1 MSSATSPV
9 RSPRTRFLRLGPLL
23 VAAVVAAGAAA
34 RPALAA
40 KTDVVVLRN
49 GDTLT
54 GEITELD
61 RGRLTFK
68 TDDIGTLAIEWD
80 KVKSVTASAT
90 FEVHELGGGQYF
102 GTLSPGP
109 QDGELSVVLAAGG
122 QKVLP
127 LWRVVKVERL
137 GATVWQRLDGSVDA
151 GVSYTSSSELLTLD
165 LATRVVL
172 TRPGHELSLDGSSTI
187 TRQPDA
193 DDTSRNNLTLG
204 YRRRRP
210 GHWAGF
216 AQAQAEQ
223 NKELGFDLR
232 ASFTAG
238 AGRYLMQGR
247 RHDLLAALGLR
258 VNREKP
264 LEGETT
270 NNLEAAAGL
279 SFDRF
284 SYDFPKVDVYATVS
298 GFANLTDWGRVRA
311 EVDVRIKRELLRD
324 FAVSL
329 RVYES
334 YDSRPP
340 TAGAAR
346 NDYGASFALGWTF

>member
-1 MSSATSPV
+1 
-9 RSPRTRFLRLGPLL
+9 LRLRL
-23 VAAVVAAGAAA
+23 VAAGLVVLCARVPAAW
-34 RPALAA
+34 AA

-49 GDTLT
+49 GDTIT

-68 TDDIGTLAIEWD
+68 TDDVGTLAIEWD
-80 KVKSVTASAT
+80 KVKSVTASAM

-102 GTLSPGP
+102 GALRPGP
-109 QDGELSVVLAAGG
+109 LDAELSVVPVAGVE
-122 QKVLP
+122 KVLP
-127 LWRVVKVERL
+127 LWRVVKIERL

-151 GVSYTSSSELLTLD
+151 GVSYTSSSELLTVD
-165 LATRVVL
+165 LAARVML
-172 TRPGHELSLDGSSTI
+172 NRPGHGFGLDGSSTL

-193 DDTSRNNLTLG
+193 DETSRNNLTFS

-210 GHWAGF
+210 GHWAEF

-232 ASFTAG
+232 ASLTGG
-238 AGRYLMQGR
+238 AGRYVLQGR
-247 RHDLLAALGLR
+247 RHDLLTVLGLR
-258 VNREKP
+258 LNREKP
-264 LEGETT
+264 LEGEST
-270 NNLEAAAGL
+270 NNLEAALGL

-298 GFANLTDWGRVRA
+298 GFASLTDWGRVRA
-311 EVDVRIKRELLRD
+311 ELDVRIKREILRD
-324 FAVSL
+324 FTVSL

-334 YDSRPP
+334 YDSRPV
-340 TAGAAR
+340 TEGAAR
-346 NDYGASFALGWTF
+346 NDYGGSFGLGWTF

>member
-1 MSSATSPV
+1 VPSAGSPA
-9 RSPRTRFLRLGPLL
+9 RPPRAHGAIRVLALGL
-23 VAAVVAAGAAA
+23 VVACAGVRPAAA
-34 RPALAA
+34 AK

-49 GDTLT
+49 GDTIT
-54 GEITELD
+54 GEIKELD
-61 RGRLTFK
+61 RGRLTFE
-68 TDDIGTLAIEWD
+68 TDDAGTLAIEWD

-102 GTLSPGP
+102 GALGPGP
-109 QDGELSVVLAAGG
+109 KDGELSVVPVAGAE
-122 QKVLP
+122 KVLP
-127 LWRVVKVERL
+127 LWRVVKIERL

-151 GVSYTSSSELLTLD
+151 GVSYASSSELLTLD

-193 DDTSRNNLTLG
+193 DDTSRNNLTFS

-232 ASFTAG
+232 ASFTGG

-270 NNLEAAAGL
+270 NNLEAAVGL
-279 SFDRF
+279 TFDRF

-311 EVDVRIKRELLRD
+311 ELDVRIKREILRD
-324 FAVSL
+324 FTLSL

-334 YDSRPP
+334 YDSRPV
-340 TAGAAR
+340 TEGAAK
-346 NDYGASFALGWTF
+346 NDYGGGFGLGWTF